1 MENVSIVPADKVLG
15 LPEVEIQF
23 YSSFQFDSK
32 KWTKS
37 SVRTSE
43 LSEINLY
50 NNFSLINNV

>member
-15 LPEVEIQF
+15 LSKVEIQF
-23 YSSFQFDSK
+23 YPSFALDSK
-32 KWTKS
+32 KWIIS

-50 NNFSLINNV
+50 NDFSLINNV

>member
-23 YSSFQFDSK
+23 YSSFALDSK
-32 KWTKS
+32 KWTIS